1 MSPSPFRVRE
11 RIRRRVDAL
20 RPAARASDALQR
32 AVGRGADALARTDAA
47 RALVGQRAADA
58 LHGLADVAA
67 TRLLALDDDAAR
79 LAMIVERIAAGHD
92 TEDVARLM
100 LRRNLVLDGTFLAL
114 LEPLLSGGDL
124 ASTPE
129 EVIDRG
135 VDTIALLLAE
145 LVALDGFAD
154 DRPAT
159 EQLAEQLDPHDW
171 DVLGPVLTGQ
181 APLDVRTRF
190 VTLSYALFLESWLL
204 RFSAR
209 AVGDAVA
216 ARAEP
221 AATAIDTE
229 SA

>member
-11 RIRRRVDAL
+11 RIRRRFDDL

-32 AVGRGADALARTDAA
+32 AMGRGAEALARTDAA
-47 RALVGQRAADA
+47 RALVGQRAAEA

-67 TRLLALDDDAAR
+67 SRLLSLDEDAAR

-100 LRRNLVLDGTFLAL
+100 LRRNLVLDGTFLAM
-114 LEPLLSGGDL
+114 LEPLFSGGDL
-124 ASTPE
+124 TDMPE
-129 EVIDRG
+129 DVIDRG

-145 LVALDGFAD
+145 LVALDGFSD
-154 DRPAT
+154 DRPAM
-159 EQLAEQLDPHDW
+159 EQLAEHLDPDDW

-181 APLDVRTRF
+181 APLEDRTRF
-190 VTLSYALFLESWLL
+190 VTLTYALFLESWLL

-209 AVGDAVA
+209 AVGDAVMM
-216 ARAEP
+216 RNEPEP
-221 AATAIDTE
+221 AAIDTE
-229 SA
+229 SV